1 MFDNAEK
8 LVGRR
13 KLIDRSY
20 DLYDSSPNDPIS
32 SAQATI
38 YQMIGPPPTLNGEV
52 PAMTEN
58 GSNEINVQ
66 LTPNRQQP
74 YSLLNRLNDLDT
86 TPRSS
91 MAGSPAPEGNGTPAP
106 GGAATPAVATN
117 GGPTETNDTKLASA
131 ILQDSIL
138 PIIPLDAA
146 VLTSI
151 VHGAREDDRK
161 TRDFLGGVMVIGGG
175 SQFPGFYTFL
185 EERMKELRP
194 EFAKDI
200 MIGTPPREL
209 DPQVV
214 VWKGGSV
221 FGKLGGN
228 NDSWIGR
235 MEYDRLGSRLLA
247 YKCMW
252 PW

>member
-1 MFDNAEK
+1 M
-8 LVGRR
+8 
-13 KLIDRSY
+13 
-20 DLYDSSPNDPIS
+20 P
-32 SAQATI
+32 
-38 YQMIGPPPTLNGEV
+38 
-52 PAMTEN
+52 EN
-58 GSNEINVQ
+58 GLNDSHTAFTQ
-66 LTPNRQQP
+66 SRQQP
-74 YSLLNRLNDLDT
+74 FSLLSRLNDLDT

-91 MAGSPAPEGNGTPAP
+91 MTGSPAPEGNGTPAP
-106 GGAATPAVATN
+106 GGAATPAVGAI
-117 GGPTETNDTKLASA
+117 GGPAEAKSLAV
-131 ILQDSIL
+131 IQRDSIL

-146 VLTSI
+146 ILTSI
-151 VHGAREDDRK
+151 THGARDDDRK

-175 SQFPGFYTFL
+175 SQFPGFYTYL

-194 EFAKDI
+194 GFAKDI

-221 FGKLGGN
+221 FGKLRGT

-252 PW
+252 AW

>member
-1 MFDNAEK
+1 M
-8 LVGRR
+8 
-13 KLIDRSY
+13 
-20 DLYDSSPNDPIS
+20 S
-32 SAQATI
+32 SAQASV
-38 YQMIGPPPTLNGEV
+38 YQLIGPRPTFNDDV
-52 PAMTEN
+52 TAITEN
-58 GSNEINVQ
+58 GSKETNTA
-66 LTPNRQQP
+66 LTPSRQQP
-74 YSLLNRLNDLDT
+74 FSLLSRLNDLDT

-91 MAGSPAPEGNGTPAP
+91 MAGSPAPEGNG
-106 GGAATPAVATN
+106 TPAVATN

-138 PIIPLDAA
+138 PIIPLDEAILA
-146 VLTSI
+146 SV

-175 SQFPGFYTFL
+175 SQIPGFYTFL

-194 EFAKDI
+194 AFAKDI

-228 NDSWIGR
+228 NDSWIGS

-252 PW
+252 AW

>member
-1 MFDNAEK
+1 M
-8 LVGRR
+8 
-13 KLIDRSY
+13 
-20 DLYDSSPNDPIS
+20 P
-32 SAQATI
+32 
-38 YQMIGPPPTLNGEV
+38 
-52 PAMTEN
+52 EN
-58 GSNEINVQ
+58 GLNDSHTAFTQ
-66 LTPNRQQP
+66 SRQQP
-74 YSLLNRLNDLDT
+74 FSLLSRLNDLDT

-106 GGAATPAVATN
+106 GGAATPAVGAI
-117 GGPTETNDTKLASA
+117 GGPAEAKSLAV
-131 ILQDSIL
+131 IQRDSIL

-146 VLTSI
+146 ILTSI
-151 VHGAREDDRK
+151 THGARDDDRK

-175 SQFPGFYTFL
+175 SQFPGFYTYL

-194 EFAKDI
+194 GFAKDI

-221 FGKLGGN
+221 FGKLRGT

-252 PW
+252 AW

>member
-1 MFDNAEK
+1 M
-8 LVGRR
+8 
-13 KLIDRSY
+13 
-20 DLYDSSPNDPIS
+20 P
-32 SAQATI
+32 
-38 YQMIGPPPTLNGEV
+38 
-52 PAMTEN
+52 EN
-58 GSNEINVQ
+58 GLNDSHTAFTQ
-66 LTPNRQQP
+66 SRQQP
-74 YSLLNRLNDLDT
+74 FSLLSRLNDLDT

-106 GGAATPAVATN
+106 GGAATPAVGAI
-117 GGPTETNDTKLASA
+117 GGPAEAKSLAV
-131 ILQDSIL
+131 IQRDSIL

-146 VLTSI
+146 ILTSI
-151 VHGAREDDRK
+151 SHGARDDDRK

-175 SQFPGFYTFL
+175 SQFPGFYTYL

-194 EFAKDI
+194 GFAKDI

-221 FGKLGGN
+221 FGKLRGT

-252 PW
+252 AW